1 MDLNIAGQYR
11 YIAKE
16 REKLRKMIEKID
28 QKFMLLE
35 KQLKHSKDIKIARN
49 QKRNIP
55 LEKVLNEL
63 GL

>member
-1 MDLNIAGQYR
+1 MDLNIIGQYK

-35 KQLKHSKDIKIARN
+35 KQLKHSNDIKIARN
-49 QKRNIP
+49 QKINIP
-55 LEKVLNEL
+55 LEKVSHEL

>member
-1 MDLNIAGQYR
+1 MGQYR

-28 QKFMLLE
+28 QKFVLLE
-35 KQLKHSKDIKIARN
+35 KQLKHSNDIKIARN